1 MNNYIQDELSS
12 AKLSSLSWGWVEL
25 RLSWSW
31 NWVETELGK
40 YLNSSIEVFKVF
52 NWSIWSLVPF
62 YYFPGG
68 WVAGWLGGWVAG
80 WVAGIAGNKAIS
92 ASKLK
97 LKLSWVELSWGWAWQ
112 KISNC
117 INLLSPA
124 PTYQALTR
132 KFFQDMSEEKF
143 EQKQPKRS
151 EAKGCKI
158 LCCNNENINQVLKC
172 QDLH

>member
-1 MNNYIQDELSS
+1 MGTFTSKIAIKIENKLELSS
-12 AKLSSLSWGWVEL
+12 AKLSSLIEVELSWGWVEL
-25 RLSWSW
+25 KLSWVEVELSW
-31 NWVETELGK
+31 GWAGVEIESLQLK
-40 YLNSSIEVFKVF
+40 YLKSCSILLL
-52 NWSIWSLVPF
+52 SR
-62 YYFPGG
+62 
-68 WVAGWLGGWVAG
+68 LGGWV
-80 WVAGIAGNKAIS
+80 VVIS
-92 ASKLK
+92 EIKPQSWSW
-97 LKLSWVELSWGWAWQ
+97 SWVELSWGWAWQ